1 MWNNLFI
8 TFELTDPEQNQSNV
22 FKAIESL
29 GNSTRL
35 HTTCWY
41 VNSPRSASEAAG
53 HIGSVMSE
61 EDILVVTDTSN
72 DSATWHNLNE
82 KQEVRIKQNWER

>member
-8 TFELTDPEQNQSNV
+8 TFELTDPEQNQPDV

-41 VNSPRSASEAAG
+41 VNSPRSASEAVG
-53 HIGSVMSE
+53 HIGSAMSE

-82 KQEVRIKQNWER
+82 KQEIRIKQNWKR